1 MRRLIF
7 FGTLMGA
14 CATAPWC
21 WAFTGTAIALRS
33 TGVPAGDSK
42 WVMERNGYLGLWVQ
56 LTDPGSVTVNVKAS
70 GTMADGILPRMNVV
84 IGDMKAEFDVGPATQ
99 APNFPTYQHTF
110 DLPAGTHFVRT
121 EFVNDLELSDR
132 KLVVQDISF
141 GLPAMGGSAFSGIN
155 STLALDAAD
164 TYIQN
169 SRKGN
174 VTIQVPGA
182 APDTP
187 VQVSLKRHAFNF
199 GTAVPG
205 FGPVGVNNYL
215 GSDGTDQ
222 QVNYQARLNE
232 NFNAVVPEN
241 AGKWASNESVRDG
254 VAMEPV
260 DAILDYA
267 AANNMRARMH
277 NLIWGD
283 NSNNGQQPPW
293 VLNDNDP
300 PNDGLL
306 DKAAEGDA
314 AAAAELR
321 DEISERIAYYVGSG
335 TPGDRARKYVELDV
349 YNESFHTG
357 PGADNEEFSHNYWNA
372 YGADGIAEIY
382 REVQQAVS
390 AAGASTKL
398 FVNEF
403 NVLNDLNYA
412 NYYVQHIEDLRR
424 AAQEGELGE
433 VVGGIGVQYYP
444 SNFDDHE
451 AGLVM
456 PILQNLAVQG
466 LPTAITEFGI
476 QESFLEP
483 NPSPEEMQMAA
494 KEIARV
500 LDETLR
506 LAFGT
511 AETTGFFMWGFHAED
526 GGGNLFAPAAALYD
540 VDTSDWTNW
549 TLTEAGKIWRDR
561 LGIEDFDGDPENG
574 WTTQLTAMVDAEGNI
589 NFDGFWGDYEFIV
602 DGQTIPLTLVKG
614 RTDYSL
620 APGPALPGDYNLNGI
635 VDAADYTVWRDSLGQ
650 MVEFFDGADGNGDGE
665 INAEDYALWKSNYGQ
680 TAPMGSGSA
689 ATATATVPEPASAV
703 LALLCT
709 FALAVGGRPRRTWR
723 ATTR

>member
-1 MRRLIF
+1 
-7 FGTLMGA
+7 
-14 CATAPWC
+14 
-21 WAFTGTAIALRS
+21 
-33 TGVPAGDSK
+33 
-42 WVMERNGYLGLWVQ
+42 
-56 LTDPGSVTVNVKAS
+56 
-70 GTMADGILPRMNVV
+70 
-84 IGDMKAEFDVGPATQ
+84 
-99 APNFPTYQHTF
+99 
-110 DLPAGTHFVRT
+110 
-121 EFVNDLELSDR
+121 
-132 KLVVQDISF
+132 
-141 GLPAMGGSAFSGIN
+141 
-155 STLALDAAD
+155 
-164 TYIQN
+164 
-169 SRKGN
+169 
-174 VTIQVPGA
+174 
-182 APDTP
+182 
-187 VQVSLKRHAFNF
+187 
-199 GTAVPG
+199 
-205 FGPVGVNNYL
+205 
-215 GSDGTDQ
+215 
-222 QVNYQARLNE
+222 
-232 NFNAVVPEN
+232 
-241 AGKWASNESVRDG
+241 
-254 VAMEPV
+254 
-260 DAILDYA
+260 
-267 AANNMRARMH
+267 
-277 NLIWGD
+277 
-283 NSNNGQQPPW
+283 
-293 VLNDNDP
+293 
-300 PNDGLL
+300 
-306 DKAAEGDA
+306 
-314 AAAAELR
+314 
-321 DEISERIAYYVGSG
+321 
-335 TPGDRARKYVELDV
+335 
-349 YNESFHTG
+349 
-357 PGADNEEFSHNYWNA
+357 
-372 YGADGIAEIY
+372 
-382 REVQQAVS
+382 
-390 AAGASTKL
+390 
-398 FVNEF
+398 
-403 NVLNDLNYA
+403 
-412 NYYVQHIEDLRR
+412 
-424 AAQEGELGE
+424 
-433 VVGGIGVQYYP
+433 
-444 SNFDDHE
+444 
-451 AGLVM
+451 M

-620 APGPALPGDYNLNGI
+620 APGPVLPGDYNLNGI